1 MSSRQLNDLKNK
13 KFNSI
18 NNSYDDN
25 LKVYIRVRPPL
36 MREKDSS
43 LPFRSIATVSEDKST
58 ISLIEYLGLE
68 FDEASKQKELIDFP
82 NHFLPH
88 PYTFDYIFGMDST
101 QEEVYEIAAV
111 PSIESLVE
119 GYNSTIFAYGQT
131 GTGKTYT
138 MEGFTYD
145 YSSPKRG
152 LIPRAIEDIFKY
164 IENNLNS
171 DTTFIIRITYLQIYN
186 ESIDDLLKSEKKHLT
201 IRESQKKGLYVE
213 GLSEWA
219 IRSPNDIYA
228 LLERGEQCRTKAST
242 KMNDVSSRSHA
253 VFTII
258 LEQMKIS
265 NGKKRF
271 KSGKLNM
278 VDLAGSERIKIT
290 GATGKQLDESRRIN
304 KSLSA
309 LGNVINALTDSR
321 TKHIPYRDSKLTR
334 LLQNSLG
341 GNCKTSMI
349 AMISPYDGSYNES
362 ISTLNFAKRAKTIR
376 IKASINEEVNQKSLI
391 SQYEKELNRLRHE
404 LDEKN
409 EIIKSNAF
417 LKKIEME
424 KIQAEKDK
432 NEALQAL
439 EKASLR
445 FLQEREEKRKLEKK
459 IEIMNFQLIP
469 GGKKIK
475 IEDTPEFKTL
485 LQKHQILL
493 QKDFNEKLSDL
504 EKEKE
509 LIQIS
514 KEQVDS
520 YNILLHKQRE
530 TMDNLTS
537 NLKEKE
543 DNINHLNEII
553 DSYEKIIN
561 EQDNIIEIKNQR
573 IKLLEN
579 ILIKNKVKFP
589 KDTIIKVNS
598 NFNSMTGKINALKN
612 KGNNQDINITDEG
625 KKEKSNNNIINENE
639 IKDKYYTE
647 GNIVDNNINDDEE
660 IKIKF
665 SNISNIE
672 SEKNEE
678 IADVN
683 NKSIKSTKENKN
695 DVKNKSIQS
704 IKENKNDDKN
714 KSIQLIKDNNTKV
727 DNNDNKAK
735 NNINISINTKNKKNN
750 ENGNESKKSEKGNIS
765 SKKII
770 TNNITLEK
778 NNNNDND
785 DEDNFNVIMSG
796 SLLNTNNKK
805 TENKESNNNVKK
817 ISKNKI
823 NQINVI
829 NINTQKKPEKISK
842 FRNFSKTPTSN
853 LSTDKEKYIKTKDK
867 NISLKNN
874 QNLLNFKSSKHLDFE
889 NKRYSIE
896 SKDQLSF
903 LVKNKSKK
911 KTIRNIKTPDI
922 ELKRN
927 IMKNKTNEDNS
938 VLKNK

>member
-1 MSSRQLNDLKNK
+1 MSSRQLNEPKNIK
-13 KFNSI
+13 KNNSI
-18 NNSYDDN
+18 NNNYYDDN

-68 FDEASKQKELIDFP
+68 FDEALKQKELIDFP

-101 QEEVYEIAAV
+101 QEQVYEIAAV
-111 PSIESLVE
+111 PSIKSLVE

-138 MEGFTYD
+138 MEGFTYN

-186 ESIDDLLKSEKKHLT
+186 ESIDDLLKSEKKHLS

-265 NGKKRF
+265 DGKKRF

-309 LGNVINALTDSR
+309 LGNVINALTDSK

-404 LDEKN
+404 LNEKN

-469 GGKKIK
+469 GGQKIK

-493 QKDFNEKLSDL
+493 QKDFNEKLNDL

-598 NFNSMTGKINALKN
+598 NFISMTGKINTLKN
-612 KGNNQDINITDEG
+612 KGINQEINITEEG
-625 KKEKSNNNIINENE
+625 NKDINNKNIKEN
-639 IKDKYYTE
+639 KDKNYTE
-647 GNIVDNNINDDEE
+647 GNNIENKLNEVLILKLSNNSNIDSVKSEEIND
-660 IKIKF
+660 
-665 SNISNIE
+665 
-672 SEKNEE
+672 EK
-678 IADVN
+678 
-683 NKSIKSTKENKN
+683 NKSIKSIKEKKEK
-695 DVKNKSIQS
+695 KNKSIKS
-704 IKENKNDDKN
+704 IKENKNDDNN
-714 KSIQLIKDNNTKV
+714 KSIQSIKDSNNIV
-727 DNNDNKAK
+727 DNDNKSK
-735 NNINISINTKNKKNN
+735 NNINININNTNNN
-750 ENGNESKKSEKGNIS
+750 ENENKKCEIEKEKIS
-765 SKKII
+765 SIKNI
-770 TNNITLEK
+770 TNDISLEK
-778 NNNNDND
+778 NNNNEND

-796 SLLNTNNKK
+796 SLLNNNIKK
-805 TENKESNNNVKK
+805 EDFKKNDNHVKK
-817 ISKNKI
+817 NSKNKI
-823 NQINVI
+823 NQLNVI
-829 NINTQKKPEKISK
+829 NINTQKKPEKILK
-842 FRNFSKTPTSN
+842 IRNLSKTPTSN
-853 LSTDKEKYIKTKDK
+853 ISKDKIKYMKTKDK
-867 NISLKNN
+867 NIYLKKNEKI
-874 QNLLNFKSSKHLDFE
+874 LNFKSTKHFDFE

-903 LVKNKSKK
+903 LVKNASKK
-911 KTIRNIKTPDI
+911 KNVRNIKTPDI
-922 ELKRN
+922 ESKNRN
-927 IMKNKTNEDNS
+927 KIKNKINEDNWF
-938 VLKNK
+938 